1 MSSSSASPAN
11 YDEHPVET
19 SSSSRSLANTV
30 TVAHN
35 FEITS
40 YSLLDGFHPGDYIC
54 SRRFTAGG
62 YDWCIRFYPN
72 GHTEEDAFYT
82 SAFLCLCRGE
92 PWPGVR
98 AKYTLSL
105 LDRDRNATIR
115 RSALRHIFASTGCYY
130 GYSRFFSKKHM
141 VDDCFTIRC
150 VLTVITQHTED
161 RSFVVI
167 PRSDLRD
174 HLVDMLE
181 GGEGT
186 EVTWA
191 ANCSTLIDA
200 CWLHDH

>member
-1 MSSSSASPAN
+1 
-11 YDEHPVET
+11 
-19 SSSSRSLANTV
+19 
-30 TVAHN
+30 
-35 FEITS
+35 
-40 YSLLDGFHPGDYIC
+40 
-54 SRRFTAGG
+54 
-62 YDWCIRFYPN
+62 
-72 GHTEEDAFYT
+72 
-82 SAFLCLCRGE
+82 
-92 PWPGVR
+92 
-98 AKYTLSL
+98 
-105 LDRDRNATIR
+105 
-115 RSALRHIFASTGCYY
+115 
-130 GYSRFFSKKHM
+130 FFSKKHI